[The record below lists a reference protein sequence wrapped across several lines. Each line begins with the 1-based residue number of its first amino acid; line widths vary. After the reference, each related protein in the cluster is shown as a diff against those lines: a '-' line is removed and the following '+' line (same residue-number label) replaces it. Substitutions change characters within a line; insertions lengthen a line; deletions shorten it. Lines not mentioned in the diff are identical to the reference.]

1 MRRLDVS
8 RNPLGNEAGVA
19 ILGALVNECTEYL
32 DLSYTELRG
41 KDAGLAIGRMLRCH
55 TIVLR
60 HLNVEHNNLGRHGV
74 NEVIPSST
82 LSGFARKLS
91 QQSLRAHKRRRI
103 NLPYGASPLK
113 TTAES
118 L

>member
-19 ILGALVNECTEYL
+19 ILGALVNECTRHL

-41 KDAGLAIGRMLRCH
+41 KAAGLAIGGVLRCH
-55 TIVLR
+55 TISLQ

-74 NEVIPSST
+74 NEV
-82 LSGFARKLS
+82 LACLRARLLAS
-91 QQSLRAHKRRRI
+91 QQ
-103 NLPYGASPLK
+103 
-113 TTAES
+113 TVDV
-118 L
+118 

>member
-8 RNPLGNEAGVA
+8 RNPLRNDAGVA

-41 KDAGLAIGRMLRCH
+41 RDAGLAIGRMLRCH

-74 NEVIPSST
+74 NEVLPSPP
-82 LSGFARKLS
+82 SGGLARELS
-91 QQSLRAHKRRRI
+91 QQPIRAHER
-103 NLPYGASPLK
+103 A
-113 TTAES
+113 
-118 L
+118 

>member
-19 ILGALVNECTEYL
+19 ILGSLVNECTEHL

-74 NEVIPSST
+74 NEVPVSLVSVQLAHESCRNSHSLNAHECTIQHDCMCGT
-82 LSGFARKLS
+82 LL
-91 QQSLRAHKRRRI
+91 
-103 NLPYGASPLK
+103 
-113 TTAES
+113 T
-118 L
+118 